1 LTIYTKKIVVEK
13 SQQHHQNNM
22 EMGDEIKFGDDD
34 QHFEMTCEF
43 GENFITTSLIHKVS
57 LCIQTLF
64 KRK

>member
-1 LTIYTKKIVVEK
+1 
-13 SQQHHQNNM
+13 M